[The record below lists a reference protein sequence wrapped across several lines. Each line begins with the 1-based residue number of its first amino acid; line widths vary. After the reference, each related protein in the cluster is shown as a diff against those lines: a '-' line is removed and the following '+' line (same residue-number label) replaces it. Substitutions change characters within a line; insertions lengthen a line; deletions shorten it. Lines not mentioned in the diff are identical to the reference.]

1 MSDETPNKQDTDK
14 NIIIQENLF
23 NKLRA
28 FISTFKWML
37 ISPIV
42 IVLGI
47 GIFFLLDMLPFGI
60 AVVSELILLIFML
73 YLTFT
78 TVKLCRSDASL
89 VDPSGQL
96 RNSFIC
102 NKLLG
107 ALCSIFLPLFPLY
120 MGCYLYKRLKITGNT
135 SIDLLNKNINV
146 NPTKALLFGLIPFI
160 VYISVA
166 LVAKSGG
173 EISDKSICSYVVT
186 NLSEINVNG
195 AKCSVLE
202 KRKFNGLGKALKNS
216 VKENYFVHTGER
228 LKDTYKSIYDVR
240 VRVNALDVGDTGEF
254 CVIKDGN
261 IMRMLNGRCRF
272 IFN

>member
-1 MSDETPNKQDTDK
+1 MSDKTPNKQDSDN

-23 NKLRA
+23 NKFRA

-42 IVLGI
+42 IVLSI
-47 GIFFLLDMLPFGI
+47 GIFFILDMLPFGI
-60 AVVSELILLIFML
+60 AVVSELILFIFML
-73 YLTFT
+73 YLTFS
-78 TVKLCRSDASL
+78 TVKLCRSDASI

-135 SIDLLNKNINV
+135 SIDLLNKNISV
-146 NPTKALLFGLIPFI
+146 NPTKALLFGLIPFV

-166 LVAKSGG
+166 LVAKNGD

-186 NLSEINVNG
+186 DLSKITKINVNG
-195 AKCSVLE
+195 AKCSVIE
-202 KRKFNGLGKALKNS
+202 KRKFNGLGKALKYS

-240 VRVNALDVGDTGEF
+240 VRVNSDTGEF
-254 CVIKDGN
+254 CVINDDN
-261 IMRMLNGRCRF
+261 IMRMFNGRCRF
-272 IFN
+272 LFN